1 MTIERIDF
9 NNYAMR
15 HHSNAM
21 HYGLV
26 VYEMRTNR
34 NSIKIDIQTTDIEHR
49 LQLTVRWNPTD
60 MQKPVQMHPVTDM
73 ELALLL
79 VARIP
84 PIHVKNITST
94 FSSAPR
100 FCSGSSIS
108 IHSRSLIVQ
117 RSVRHLRSR
126 KRSATKKR
134 NTKKNER
141 ENSLL
146 FYFHVFTT
154 HFTTCIETSTLKWQ
168 LQHAFQHLQSL
179 LKIFGASSARRERTQ
194 FNFHSYLNT
203 AEAALELVL

>member
-1 MTIERIDF
+1 MKWEQTANASIDHAF
-9 NNYAMR
+9 
-15 HHSNAM
+15 
-21 HYGLV
+21 L
-26 VYEMRTNR
+26 

-60 MQKPVQMHPVTDM
+60 MQKPIQRHPVTDM
-73 ELALLL
+73 EPALLL

-126 KRSATKKR
+126 KRSAMKKR
-134 NTKKNER
+134 NTKK
-141 ENSLL
+141 
-146 FYFHVFTT
+146 
-154 HFTTCIETSTLKWQ
+154 K
-168 LQHAFQHLQSL
+168 
-179 LKIFGASSARRERTQ
+179 RERKFLTILFSCFHNAFYHLHWN
-194 FNFHSYLNT
+194 FNIEVAITARFSAFTIIIKNIRSKQRKEGANT
-203 AEAALELVL
+203 I